1 MGRYKKIDVNE
12 GDIIKNE
19 NGISYIVVDKEEIN
33 HEFEETKYRYGVISE
48 YGWHCWV
55 YDIYQSDKKG
65 MVFWSYSIGIGTL
78 NEHEKDV
85 AWSMVSNGK

>member
-1 MGRYKKIDVNE
+1 MGRYKKIDVEE

-33 HEFEETKYRYGVISE
+33 HELEEIKYRYGVISE

-55 YDIYQSDKKG
+55 YDIYQGDKEG
-65 MVFWSYSIGIGTL
+65 EIFWSHSTGIGTL
-78 NEHEKDV
+78 SKREKDV
-85 AWSMVSNGK
+85 VLSMYNGK